1 MKKEQ
6 EQITNIIQLKQ
17 KYQKRDLKN
26 IFLSCFGNKQSI
38 CKKLNCTLR
47 VLTKYLYK
55 NDFAKEWLE
64 QGREQIIEL
73 SEKVIVDALQHED
86 LNVRMDAA
94 KYVLQRLGK
103 NKGWGT
109 NDINLT
115 KVEINNYDK
124 EKQIK
129 AIFNIQDEVPNQ
141 EVIDVEDA
149 KLIEDDS
156 EDDSEDDDDE

>member
-1 MKKEQ
+1 MKEEK
-6 EQITNIIQLKQ
+6 EQITNVIQLKQ

-38 CKKLNCTLR
+38 CKKLNCSLR
-47 VLTKYLYK
+47 VLSKYLYK

-109 NDINLT
+109 TDINLT

-129 AIFNIQDEVPNQ
+129 AIFNIQEEVPNQ
-141 EVIDVEDA
+141 EVIDAEDA
-149 KLIEDDS
+149 KLIDVE
-156 EDDSEDDDDE
+156 SEDDDDE

>member
-1 MKKEQ
+1 MKEEK
-6 EQITNIIQLKQ
+6 EQITNVIQLKQ

-47 VLTKYLYK
+47 VLSKYLYK

-109 NDINLT
+109 TDINLT

-129 AIFNIQDEVPNQ
+129 AIFNIQEEVPNQ
-141 EVIDVEDA
+141 EVIDAEDA
-149 KLIEDDS
+149 KLIDVE
-156 EDDSEDDDDE
+156 SEDDDDE

>member
-1 MKKEQ
+1 MKEEQ
-6 EQITNIIQLKQ
+6 EQITNLIQLKQ

-109 NDINLT
+109 TDINLT

-129 AIFNIQDEVPNQ
+129 AIFNIQEEVPNQ
-141 EVIDVEDA
+141 EVIDAEDA
-149 KLIEDDS
+149 KLIDVE
-156 EDDSEDDDDE
+156 SEDDDDE

>member
-1 MKKEQ
+1 MKEEK

-38 CKKLNCTLR
+38 CKKLNCSLR

-109 NDINLT
+109 TDINLT

-129 AIFNIQDEVPNQ
+129 AIFNIQEEVPQ

-156 EDDSEDDDDE
+156 EDDDDE

>member
-109 NDINLT
+109 TDINLT

-129 AIFNIQDEVPNQ
+129 AIFNIQDEVPN
-141 EVIDVEDA
+141 EVIDIEDA

-156 EDDSEDDDDE
+156 EDDDE

>member
-1 MKKEQ
+1 MKEEQ

-17 KYQKRDLKN
+17 KYQKSDLKN

-149 KLIEDDS
+149 KLIDVDNE
-156 EDDSEDDDDE
+156 EDDDDE

>member
-1 MKKEQ
+1 MKEEK
-6 EQITNIIQLKQ
+6 EQITNVIQLKQ

-47 VLTKYLYK
+47 VLSKYLYK

-109 NDINLT
+109 TDINLT

-129 AIFNIQDEVPNQ
+129 AIFNIQEEVPTQ
-141 EVIDVEDA
+141 EVIDAEDA

-156 EDDSEDDDDE
+156 EDDDDE

>member
-1 MKKEQ
+1 MKEEQ

-17 KYQKRDLKN
+17 KYQKSDLKN

-38 CKKLNCTLR
+38 CKKLNCSLR

-149 KLIEDDS
+149 KLIDVDS
-156 EDDSEDDDDE
+156 EEDDDDE

>member
-6 EQITNIIQLKQ
+6 EQITNLIQLKQ

-109 NDINLT
+109 TDINLT

-149 KLIEDDS
+149 KLIDVDS
-156 EDDSEDDDDE
+156 EEDDDDE

>member
-1 MKKEQ
+1 MKEEQ

-17 KYQKRDLKN
+17 KYQKSDLKN

-149 KLIEDDS
+149 KLIDVES
-156 EDDSEDDDDE
+156 EEDDDDE

>member
-1 MKKEQ
+1 MKKEEQ
-6 EQITNIIQLKQ
+6 EQITTVIQLKET
-17 KYQKRDLKN
+17 YQKKDLKN
-26 IFLSCFGNKQSI
+26 VFLSCFGNKQSI

-64 QGREQIIEL
+64 EGRQQIIEL

-109 NDINLT
+109 TDINLT

-129 AIFNIQDEVPNQ
+129 AIFNIQEEVPN
-141 EVIDVEDA
+141 EVIEVEDA
-149 KLIEDDS
+149 KLIDVES
-156 EDDSEDDDDE
+156 EEDDDE

>member
-1 MKKEQ
+1 MKEEQ

-149 KLIEDDS
+149 KLIDVES
-156 EDDSEDDDDE
+156 EEDDDDE

>member
-1 MKKEQ
+1 MKE

-17 KYQKRDLKN
+17 KYQKSDLKN

-149 KLIEDDS
+149 KLIDVES
-156 EDDSEDDDDE
+156 EEDDDDE

>member
-17 KYQKRDLKN
+17 KYQKSDLKN

-129 AIFNIQDEVPNQ
+129 AIFNIQDEVPQ

-156 EDDSEDDDDE
+156 EDDDDE

>member
-1 MKKEQ
+1 MKEEK

-17 KYQKRDLKN
+17 KYQKSDLKN

-38 CKKLNCTLR
+38 YKKLNCTLR
-47 VLTKYLYK
+47 VLTKYIYK

-149 KLIEDDS
+149 KLIDVES
-156 EDDSEDDDDE
+156 EEDDDDE

>member
-1 MKKEQ
+1 MKEEQ
-6 EQITNIIQLKQ
+6 EQITNVIQLKQ

-38 CKKLNCTLR
+38 CKKLNCSLR

-109 NDINLT
+109 TDINLT

-129 AIFNIQDEVPNQ
+129 AIFNIQEEVPNQ
-141 EVIDVEDA
+141 EVIDAEDA
-149 KLIEDDS
+149 KLIDVE
-156 EDDSEDDDDE
+156 SEDDDDE

>member
-1 MKKEQ
+1 MKEEQ

-17 KYQKRDLKN
+17 KYQKSDLKN

-38 CKKLNCTLR
+38 CKKLNCSLR

-149 KLIEDDS
+149 KLIDVDNE
-156 EDDSEDDDDE
+156 EDDDDE

>member
-1 MKKEQ
+1 MKEEQ

-17 KYQKRDLKN
+17 KYQKSDLKN

-47 VLTKYLYK
+47 VLTKYIYK

-149 KLIEDDS
+149 KLIDVES
-156 EDDSEDDDDE
+156 EEDDDDE

>member
-1 MKKEQ
+1 MKEEK
-6 EQITNIIQLKQ
+6 EQITNVIQLKQ

-109 NDINLT
+109 TDINLT

-149 KLIEDDS
+149 KLIDVE
-156 EDDSEDDDDE
+156 SEDDDDE

>member
-6 EQITNIIQLKQ
+6 EQITNVIQLKQ

-47 VLTKYLYK
+47 VLSKYLYK

-109 NDINLT
+109 TDINLT

-141 EVIDVEDA
+141 EVIDIEDA
-149 KLIEDDS
+149 KII

>member
-6 EQITNIIQLKQ
+6 EQITNLIQLKQ

-149 KLIEDDS
+149 KLIDVDS
-156 EDDSEDDDDE
+156 EEDDDDE

>member
-1 MKKEQ
+1 MKEEQ

-17 KYQKRDLKN
+17 KYQKSDLKN

-47 VLTKYLYK
+47 VLTKYIYK

-149 KLIEDDS
+149 KLIDVDS
-156 EDDSEDDDDE
+156 EEDDDDE

>member
-1 MKKEQ
+1 MKEEQ

-17 KYQKRDLKN
+17 KYQKSDLKN

-94 KYVLQRLGK
+94 KLVLQRLGK

-149 KLIEDDS
+149 KLIDVES
-156 EDDSEDDDDE
+156 EEDDDDE

>member
-1 MKKEQ
+1 
-6 EQITNIIQLKQ
+6 
-17 KYQKRDLKN
+17 
-26 IFLSCFGNKQSI
+26 
-38 CKKLNCTLR
+38 
-47 VLTKYLYK
+47 
-55 NDFAKEWLE
+55 
-64 QGREQIIEL
+64 
-73 SEKVIVDALQHED
+73 
-86 LNVRMDAA
+86 MDAA

-109 NDINLT
+109 TDINLT

-141 EVIDVEDA
+141 EVIDIEDA

-156 EDDSEDDDDE
+156 EDDDDE

>member
-1 MKKEQ
+1 MKEEQEQ
-6 EQITNIIQLKQ
+6 EQITNVIQLKE
-17 KYQKRDLKN
+17 KYQKKDLKN

-38 CKKLNCTLR
+38 CKKLNCSLR

-103 NKGWGT
+103 GKGWGST
-109 NDINLT
+109 DINLT

-129 AIFNIQDEVPNQ
+129 AIFNIQEEIPNQ
-141 EVIDVEDA
+141 EKEVIDIEDA
-149 KLIEDDS
+149 KLINFESD
-156 EDDSEDDDDE
+156 EDDDE

>member
-47 VLTKYLYK
+47 VLSKYLYK

-109 NDINLT
+109 TDINLT

-141 EVIDVEDA
+141 EVIDIEDA
-149 KLIEDDS
+149 KII

>member
-1 MKKEQ
+1 MKEEK
-6 EQITNIIQLKQ
+6 EQITNLIQLKQ

-109 NDINLT
+109 TDINLT

-129 AIFNIQDEVPNQ
+129 AIFNIQEEVPNQ
-141 EVIDVEDA
+141 EVIDAEDA
-149 KLIEDDS
+149 KLIDVE
-156 EDDSEDDDDE
+156 SEDDDDE

>member
-109 NDINLT
+109 TDINLT

-129 AIFNIQDEVPNQ
+129 AIFNIQDEVPQ
-141 EVIDVEDA
+141 EVIDAEDA

-156 EDDSEDDDDE
+156 EDDDDE

>member
-1 MKKEQ
+1 MKEEK
-6 EQITNIIQLKQ
+6 EQITNVIQLKQ

-109 NDINLT
+109 TDINLT

-129 AIFNIQDEVPNQ
+129 AIFNIQEELPNQ

-149 KLIEDDS
+149 KLIDVE
-156 EDDSEDDDDE
+156 SEDDDDE

>member
-1 MKKEQ
+1 MKEEK
-6 EQITNIIQLKQ
+6 EQITNVIQLKQ

-38 CKKLNCTLR
+38 CKKLNCSLR
-47 VLTKYLYK
+47 VLSKYLYK

-109 NDINLT
+109 TDINLT

-141 EVIDVEDA
+141 EVIDIEDA
-149 KLIEDDS
+149 KLI
-156 EDDSEDDDDE
+156 DDSEDDDDE

>member
-1 MKKEQ
+1 MKEEQ
-6 EQITNIIQLKQ
+6 EQITNVIQLKQ

-38 CKKLNCTLR
+38 CKKLNCSLR
-47 VLTKYLYK
+47 VLSKYLYK

-109 NDINLT
+109 TDINLT

-129 AIFNIQDEVPNQ
+129 AIFNIQEEVPNQ
-141 EVIDVEDA
+141 EVIDAEDA
-149 KLIEDDS
+149 KLIDVE
-156 EDDSEDDDDE
+156 SEDDDDE

>member
-6 EQITNIIQLKQ
+6 EQITNVIQLKQ

-109 NDINLT
+109 TDINLT

-141 EVIDVEDA
+141 EVIDIEDA
-149 KLIEDDS
+149 KII